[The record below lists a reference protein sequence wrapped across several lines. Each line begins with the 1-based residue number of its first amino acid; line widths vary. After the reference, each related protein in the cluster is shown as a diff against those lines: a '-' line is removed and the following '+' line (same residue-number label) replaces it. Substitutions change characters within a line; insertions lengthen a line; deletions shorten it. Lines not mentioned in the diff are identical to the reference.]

1 MNLKQMLVE
10 MLDRKASDLHLR
22 VGIRPNIRVHGSL
35 EKIAT
40 DPVSIDDMQNIVG
53 QILNEQQLERFNR
66 KNEMDLALSVAKL
79 GRFRINIYRQRGTTG
94 IAIRAV
100 NTIVPSFEE
109 LHLPDV
115 IRDLS
120 AEKRGLICVTGTT
133 GSGKSTTL
141 AAMLE
146 HMNETRV
153 DNILTVED
161 PIEYIYR
168 DKNCI
173 ISQREVGADTE
184 SFSSALRH
192 ALRQDPDIIMIGE
205 IRDVETMS
213 IALTAADTG
222 HLVLTTLHTLNAVE
236 TISRIVSFF
245 PPHQHQ
251 QIRLLLAGTLTAI
264 VGQRLLQRSDMPG
277 RVPALEILT
286 ATAAVREYL
295 MDPEK
300 TSSIPDLIEQGGQ
313 CGMRTF
319 DQSIMELYRS
329 GKISFEEAMAQCS
342 NPDDFDLRVKGIM
355 GAADRWGSNVGSEAG
370 QKNTP

>member
-1 MNLKQMLVE
+1 
-10 MLDRKASDLHLR
+10 
-22 VGIRPNIRVHGSL
+22 
-35 EKIAT
+35 
-40 DPVSIDDMQNIVG
+40 
-53 QILNEQQLERFNR
+53 
-66 KNEMDLALSVAKL
+66 VAKL
-79 GRFRINIYRQRGTTG
+79 GRFRINIYRQRGTIG

-100 NTIVPSFEE
+100 NTLVPGFEE
-109 LHLPDV
+109 LHLPNV

-120 AEKRGLICVTGTT
+120 LEKRGLICVTGTT

-146 HMNETRV
+146 HMNANRM

-168 DKNCI
+168 DKKCI

-264 VGQRLLQRSDMPG
+264 VGQRLLQRCDMPG

-286 ATAAVREYL
+286 TTAAVREYL

-300 TSSIPDLIEQGGQ
+300 TSSIPDLIEQGKQ
-313 CGMRTF
+313 YGMRTF
-319 DQSIMELYRS
+319 DQSILELYRQ

-355 GAADRWGSNVGSEAG
+355 GAADRWESEDSDKVEDI
-370 QKNTP
+370 QKF